1 MPYAHTCTL
10 FFRATGFGA
19 CYRAKY
25 GNECGNPKRKTPN
38 GFGGLDPWRWAILE
52 SVRNR
57 KGKIP
62 IPRPHKPT
70 KNIGGYAPFVAFPTV
85 ATPLTMPILPEK
97 RLWCQQK
104 RKKAQNIGK
113 PPIKK
118 DKKRLVRPLTIHVKI
133 LLRSNIP

>member
-52 SVRNR
+52 TVRLNR
-57 KGKIP
+57 KGKNLP
-62 IPRPHKPT
+62 FPKPHKPT
-70 KNIGGYAPFVAFPTV
+70 KNIGGCDLTIYAFPTV
-85 ATPLTMPILPEK
+85 ATPLTIPILPEK
-97 RLWCQQK
+97 PLWCQQK
-104 RKKAQNIGK
+104 QEKPQNLGKPPRKKA
-113 PPIKK
+113 KK
-118 DKKRLVRPLTIHVKI
+118 T
-133 LLRSNIP
+133 